1 MLFDTYYYLW
11 GRIIMSIT
19 YKKGEVIIQQ
29 GSHETCAYII
39 ESGRVEVSCMVNE
52 KKTVLATLGQKQLVG
67 EMSLME
73 DKARSA
79 TVTAIEDTQVSVIDR
94 KQFNKLLTENPR
106 KLFPIIKA
114 LFERLRTANK
124 NIVLM
129 ERSDPQKKKAK
140 QGDIVGRG
148 HIVFTAV
155 NESSIKALGSVTI
168 GIGDFPCKVGRS
180 STIGEDDVFADND
193 ISLEDNTG
201 KPPYNISSNHF
212 LIDRVDE
219 DYIVIDRGSSLG
231 TFVNGTQVEGSC
243 ILDKKKANELIVGAQ
258 GSPYVFTL
266 EIK

>member
-1 MLFDTYYYLW
+1 
-11 GRIIMSIT
+11 MSIT

-52 KKTVLATLGQKQLVG
+52 KKTVLAILGQKQLVG
-67 EMSLME
+67 EMALME

-79 TVTAIEDTQVSVIDR
+79 TVTAIEDTLVSVIDR

-129 ERSDPQKKKAK
+129 ERSDPQMKKAK
-140 QGDIVGRG
+140 QGEKGKTGLIVL
-148 HIVFTAV
+148 AAA
-155 NESSIKALGSVTI
+155 NESSKKALGSNKVSI
-168 GIGDFPCKVGRS
+168 DKFPCKVGRT

-219 DYIVIDRGSSLG
+219 NYIVIDRGSSLG
-231 TFVNGTQVEGSC
+231 TIVNGTKIEGAC
-243 ILDKKKANELIVGAQ
+243 ILDKKVNELVVGAQ
-258 GSPYVFTL
+258 NSPFVFTL